1 MYWIT
6 EEMVAVMVRE
16 RVPAAGAP
24 RFVAPPRRRSESQ
37 TGRLLRAATLAV
49 REWLAQTVR
58 GTKPA
63 QPRLTVG

>member
-37 TGRLLRAATLAV
+37 VGRHLRAATLAV
-49 REWLAQTVR
+49 WQWLGQTVR
-58 GTKPA
+58 GTKLA